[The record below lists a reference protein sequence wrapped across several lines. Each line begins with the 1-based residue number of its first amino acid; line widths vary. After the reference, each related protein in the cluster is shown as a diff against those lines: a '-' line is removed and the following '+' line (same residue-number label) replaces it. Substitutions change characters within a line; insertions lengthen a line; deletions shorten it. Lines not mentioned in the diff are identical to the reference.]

1 MKIYAKI
8 VYDIESGETIYKE
21 SFNYQGPV
29 ALCGGGGNGGDTE
42 TTIRYAGYIESKHQA
57 FLNEV
62 QTKRIATVDDS
73 PFTGYTD
80 IIIDDAFFGAG
91 YLISSFPSLYD
102 MYGKFMAGLDID
114 VLYSQLFED
123 TVNAPEVSNLVSAE
137 AALMDDDIDTNI
149 IPRLI
154 VGQRDI
160 NSVMASSFIVGKAVI
175 EDARV
180 KSLSRFSAELKYRL
194 IPIAL
199 ERWKIHLDWNKLV
212 VGIYA
217 EIMKFYFSAKVDV
230 NDANYTK
237 AAQDKL
243 WPFTVLEFERAALG
257 ALQGAMNTAT
267 DVAGSST
274 AAKVLSGALTG
285 AAMGATVGSAIAP
298 ATAAVPA
305 TATTPATAATAGG
318 AGYGAA
324 AGAALGIAAA
334 LTY

>member
-1 MKIYAKI
+1 MKIYSKI
-8 VYDIESGETIYKE
+8 VFNIESGKTIHE
-21 SFNYQGPV
+21 DSFDYQGPLS
-29 ALCGGGGNGGDTE
+29 LCFGGGGDGGDTE
-42 TTIRYAGYIESKHQA
+42 TTIRYAGYIEGKHQA

-62 QTKRIATVDDS
+62 QAKRIATVDDS
-73 PFTGYTD
+73 PFSGYTD
-80 IIIDDAFFGAG
+80 IIVDDAFFGAG
-91 YLISSFPSLYD
+91 YLISNFPSLYD

-123 TVNAPEVSNLVSAE
+123 TVNAPEVNNLISAE
-137 AALMDDDIDTNI
+137 TALMDDDINTNV

-160 NSVMASSFIVGKAVI
+160 NSVMASSFIIGKAVI

-180 KSLSRFSAELKYRL
+180 KSLSRFSAELKYKL
-194 IPIAL
+194 IPMAL
-199 ERWKIHLDWNKLV
+199 ERWKIHLDWNKLIIGV
-212 VGIYA
+212 YS
-217 EIMKFYFSAKVDV
+217 EIMKFYYSAKVDI

-237 AAQDKL
+237 AAQNKL

-257 ALQGAMNTAT
+257 ALQGAMNTNTEA
-267 DVAGSST
+267 AGSST
-274 AAKVLSGALTG
+274 TAKVLSGALSG
-285 AAMGATVGSAIAP
+285 AAMGATVGSAISP
-298 ATAAVPA
+298 ATTTT
-305 TATTPATAATAGG
+305 TAGITTTSAGG